1 MTDVLRVRC
10 GCGWEV
16 SGGEAEVIAATTE
29 HGLRVHNMRASREE
43 ILAMAVPP
51 PAASAAD
58 HPKPHAEHYDNGA
71 VKLTGFHLDGE
82 MHGSWAFYRRD
93 GSLMRSGHF
102 DRGRQVGVWRTFDRS
117 GTVVKESTFE

>member
-1 MTDVLRVRC
+1 VTGALHVRC

-16 SGGEAEVIAATTE
+16 SGPEEEVVAATSE

-51 PAASAAD
+51 TAAGKA

-71 VKLTGFHLDGE
+71 VKLTGFHLDGD

-93 GSLMRSGHF
+93 GSLMRSGDF
-102 DRGRQVGVWRTFDRS
+102 DRGRQVGVWRTYDRS
-117 GTVVKESTFE
+117 GAVLKETPFD